1 MNTKLTYPLVATVT
15 FLIAFTAY
23 SWLNAEMESQKL
35 QNGLKKIHSL
45 QIDDYDLQIQLSLAI
60 ADINVD
66 ELNRYTHD
74 FSEDTEAFAD
84 YIHTHM
90 DGDHYLQALTDA
102 ISDAHRMRQETIE
115 DFKSYRSLLNN
126 SILWVRAKESSQE
139 LAPADAWA
147 FHRIID
153 SYYSMNLEESIPFPP
168 YVSDPVMQSHLDVL
182 YTYALKMNRLTKKLA
197 HTRSD
202 GLIDTMIHHMEALLQ
217 ENEDSR
223 IFMMWNFVFWA
234 FSGLLLSLF
243 LYFQVRKSFRHAQ
256 HLSNELKQFFD
267 ALNASSIVSK
277 TDTHGEI
284 TFVNDTFC
292 TVSGYSRQ
300 ELIGQPHSIVRHPDT
315 PASVFSALWKNIQS
329 GTLYKVIL
337 KNRRK
342 NGTPYYVDSTIF
354 PIKNETGAITE
365 YLAVRHD
372 ITEVI
377 DSRDKA
383 IEAEH
388 FKDRFLS
395 NMSHELRT
403 PLNSII
409 GFSQL
414 LEYKVQDPT
423 RLRYIKSILESSQ
436 HLLEIINDLLDL
448 SKIKSGQF
456 SLEIRPFH
464 LYTSFASLL
473 ERFEVQTHSKHLRF
487 NYTLDISRDETVLGD
502 WLRLS
507 QILTN
512 LLSNAIKFTPQGGK
526 ISLKAHYGNGIL
538 ECKIADSGIG
548 MDEATMERIFNP
560 FEQADLSI
568 TRKFGG
574 TGLGLSIT
582 KELVERM
589 EGSIHVYS
597 RIGAGS
603 RFTITVKLPASRSTI
618 SPPPERPVD
627 KSPLHGHV
635 LVAEDHETNRILMGF
650 FLDELGLSYTLVKDG
665 QEALEAFGREHFD
678 MILMDEN
685 MPRLSGTEAMLCIR
699 TLPGGNLPII
709 AFTANTMTGDKE
721 RFIKAGMDDFI
732 AKPIHFEE
740 LKTLLSRY
748 LNR

>member
-1 MNTKLTYPLVATVT
+1 MKKYFTYALAVTVV

-23 SWLNAEMESQKL
+23 FWLSAEIKSRKL
-35 QNGLKKIHSL
+35 HEGLQKIHRL
-45 QIDDYDLQIQLSLAI
+45 QIDDHDLQIQLTLAI
-60 ADINVD
+60 TDINID
-66 ELNRYTHD
+66 ELPRYTYE
-74 FSEDTEAFAD
+74 FIEDTDTLAD
-84 YIHTHM
+84 FIRTQM
-90 DGDHYLQALTDA
+90 PNDPYLQKLTAA
-102 ISDAHRMRQETIE
+102 ISEANHIRNGNIE
-115 DFKSYRSLLNN
+115 DFKRYRSLLNDA
-126 SILWVRAKESSQE
+126 ILWIRTKEASGE
-139 LAPADAWA
+139 LSEGDTWT
-147 FHRIID
+147 FYRIMD
-153 SYYSMNLEESIPFPP
+153 GYYSTNLEESIPLPP
-168 YVSDPVMQSHLDVL
+168 RVSNPMTQSHINVL
-182 YTYALKMNRLTKKLA
+182 HTYTIKINRLTKKLA
-197 HTRSD
+197 HTRTD
-202 GLIDTMIHHMEALLQ
+202 GLIEKMIRYMEIELQ
-217 ENEDSR
+217 EKEDSR
-223 IFMMWNFVFWA
+223 IFMMWNFVFWGI
-234 FSGLLLSLF
+234 SGMLLSLF
-243 LYFQVRKSFRHAQ
+243 LYLQVHKSFKHAQ
-256 HLSNELKQFFD
+256 RLSYELKQFFD

-277 TDTHGEI
+277 TDTRGVI
-284 TFVNDTFC
+284 TFANDTFC
-292 TVSGYSRQ
+292 AISGYSRQ

-315 PASVFSALWKNIQS
+315 PPLVFSALWKSIQS
-329 GTLYKVIL
+329 GTLYKVTL

-354 PIKNETGAITE
+354 PIKNEEGVITE

-414 LEYKVQDPT
+414 LEYKIKDQT
-423 RLRYIKSILESSQ
+423 HLKYIKSILESSH
-436 HLLEIINDLLDL
+436 HLLNIINDLLDL

-456 SLEIRPFH
+456 SLEIRPFS

-473 ERFEVQTHSKHLRF
+473 ERFEVQTVSKHLRF
-487 NYTLDISRDETVLGD
+487 NYTLDFPLDEMVEGD

-526 ISLKAHYGNGIL
+526 ISLKAHYGDGIL

-548 MDEATMERIFNP
+548 MDEATMGRIFNP

-603 RFTITVKLPASRSTI
+603 RFGITVKLPSSRSTL
-618 SPPPERPVD
+618 SPPPERPVYR
-627 KSPLHGHV
+627 SPLHGHI
-635 LVAEDHETNRILMGF
+635 LAAEDNENNRILIGS
-650 FLDELGLSYTLVKDG
+650 LLEELGLSYTLVKDG
-665 QEALEAFGREHFD
+665 QEALEAFGKEHFD
-678 MILMDEN
+678 AILMDEN
-685 MPRLSGTEAMLCIR
+685 MPRLCGTEAMLRIR

-709 AFTANTMTGDKE
+709 ALTANTMAGDKE
-721 RFIKAGMDDFI
+721 RFINAGMDDFI
-732 AKPIHFEE
+732 AKPIHFEA
-740 LKTLLSRY
+740 LKSLLAHY

>member
-1 MNTKLTYPLVATVT
+1 MKSKIAYPLVAAVA

-23 SWLNAEMESQKL
+23 SWLNAEMASQKL
-35 QNGLKKIHSL
+35 QHGLEKIHTL
-45 QIDDYDLQIQLSLAI
+45 QIDDYDLQIQLSMAI

-66 ELNRYTHD
+66 ELNRYVHD
-74 FSEDTEAFAD
+74 FAQDTEKFAD
-84 YIHTHM
+84 FIHTQM
-90 DGDHYLQALTDA
+90 AEESYLQALTDA
-102 ISDAHRMRQETIE
+102 ISDAHRMRQKTIE
-115 DFKSYRSLLNN
+115 DFKRYRSLLNN
-126 SILWVRAKESSQE
+126 AILWTRVQESSRKLTPE
-139 LAPADAWA
+139 DARI
-147 FHRIID
+147 FHRIIEG
-153 SYYSMNLEESIPFPP
+153 YYNMNLEESLPLPP
-168 YVSDPVMQSHLDVL
+168 RLSDPEIQPHLDVL
-182 YTYALKMNRLTKKLA
+182 YAYAVKMNQLTKKLA

-202 GLIDTMIHHMEALLQ
+202 GLIDKMTRHMKTLLQ
-217 ENEDSR
+217 ENEDIR
-223 IFMMWNFVFWA
+223 ILMMWNFIFWA

-243 LYFQVRKSFRHAQ
+243 LYFQVRKSFRHTQ

-277 TDTHGEI
+277 TDTRGVI

-292 TVSGYSRQ
+292 AISGYSRQ
-300 ELIGQPHSIVRHPDT
+300 ELIGKPHSIIRHPDT
-315 PASVFSALWKNIQS
+315 PSSVFSALWKSIQS
-329 GTLYKVIL
+329 GTLYHVTL

-354 PIKNETGAITE
+354 PIKNEEGVITE

-414 LEYKVQDPT
+414 LEYKVKDPT
-423 RLRYIKSILESSQ
+423 YLKYIKSILESSQ
-436 HLLEIINDLLDL
+436 HLLDIINDLLDL

-473 ERFEVQTHSKHLRF
+473 ERFEVQTAAKDLRF
-487 NYTLDISRDETVLGD
+487 NYTLDFSRDETVQGD

-512 LLSNAIKFTPQGGK
+512 LLSNAIKFTPPGGK
-526 ISLKAHYGNGIL
+526 ISLKAHYSDGIL

-603 RFTITVKLPASRSTI
+603 RFSITVKLPSSHSTL
-618 SPPPERPVD
+618 SPPPAPAPQR
-627 KSPLHGHV
+627 SPLRGRI
-635 LVAEDHETNRILMGF
+635 LAAEDNESNRILIGSL
-650 FLDELGLSYTLVKDG
+650 LDELGLDYTLVQDG
-665 QEALEAFGREHFD
+665 QEALEAFEKEHFD
-678 MILMDEN
+678 LILMDEN
-685 MPRLSGTEAMLCIR
+685 MPRLSGTEAMLRIR
-699 TLPGGNLPII
+699 TLPGGDLPII
-709 AFTANTMTGDKE
+709 ALTANTMAGDKE
-721 RFIKAGMDDFI
+721 RFINAGMDDFI

-748 LNR
+748 LNL